1 MKKALPL
8 ALALAVIPVGIDA
21 QVEPPIS
28 IVRQEIDLLPAR
40 TDRGADHPYR
50 VARLKLTIRNN
61 TSQAISAWRAQIH
74 FTDPFG
80 DFMFQTQFTAGMAD
94 ISPNGTSE
102 EQLDFAE
109 AAFDIV
115 GMKTPYE
122 YLAQFTASIIGI
134 RLEDIQ
140 VAN

>member
-1 MKKALPL
+1 MKRTLL
-8 ALALAVIPVGIDA
+8 FALALAVIPVGVDA

-28 IVRQEIDLLPAR
+28 IVKQEIDLLPA
-40 TDRGADHPYR
+40 DLDHPYP

-61 TSQAISAWRAQIH
+61 TSQSISAWRAQIH

-94 ISPNGTSE
+94 MSPNGTSE
-102 EQLDFAE
+102 EQLDFVDVPYSE
-109 AAFDIV
+109 
-115 GMKTPYE
+115 KSPYE
-122 YLAQFTASIIGI
+122 HLAQFTASIIGI
-134 RLEDIQ
+134 RFEDIQ

>member
-28 IVRQEIDLLPAR
+28 VVKQEIDLLPAR
-40 TDRGADHPYR
+40 TDPDHPYR

-80 DFMFQTQFTAGMAD
+80 DFMFQTEFTAGMAD
-94 ISPNGTSE
+94 MSPNGTSE
-102 EQLDFAE
+102 EQLDFANSYNIPGE
-109 AAFDIV
+109 
-115 GMKTPYE
+115 KTPYE
-122 YLAQFTASIIGI
+122 HLAQFTASIIGI
-134 RLEDIQ
+134 RFEDIQ

>member
-28 IVRQEIDLLPAR
+28 IVKQEIDLLPLSD
-40 TDRGADHPYR
+40 DRPYR

-61 TSQAISAWRAQIH
+61 TSQSISAWRAQIH

-80 DFMFQTQFTAGMAD
+80 DFMFQTELTAGMAD

-102 EQLDFAE
+102 ARFDFE
-109 AAFDIV
+109 DSILT
-115 GMKTPYE
+115 GDPYDH
-122 YLAQFTASIIGI
+122 LAQFTASIIGI
-134 RLEDIQ
+134 RFEDIQ

>member
-28 IVRQEIDLLPAR
+28 IVKQEIDLLPAR
-40 TDRGADHPYR
+40 TDPDHPYR

-61 TSQAISAWRAQIH
+61 TSQSISAWRAQIH

-80 DFMFQTQFTAGMAD
+80 DFMFQTEFTAGMAD

-102 EQLDFAE
+102 EQLDFVDFPSE
-109 AAFDIV
+109 NS
-115 GMKTPYE
+115 PYRH
-122 YLAQFTASIIGI
+122 LAQFTASIIGI
-134 RLEDIQ
+134 RFEDLQ

>member
-1 MKKALPL
+1 MKRTLL
-8 ALALAVIPVGIDA
+8 FVLALAVIPVGVDA

-28 IVRQEIDLLPAR
+28 IVKQEIDLLSDAD
-40 TDRGADHPYR
+40 TGRGYPSR

-61 TSQAISAWRAQIH
+61 TSQAISAWRAQVY

-80 DFMFQTQFTAGMAD
+80 DDMFQTQLTAGMAD

-102 EQLDFAE
+102 EHFDFAE
-109 AAFDIV
+109 PRVGIV
-115 GMKTPYE
+115 GMTTPYE
-122 YLAQFTASIIGI
+122 HLAQFTASIIGI
-134 RLEDIQ
+134 RFEEIQ

>member
-1 MKKALPL
+1 MKKTLL
-8 ALALAVIPVGIDA
+8 FALALAVIPVGIDA

-28 IVRQEIDLLPAR
+28 IVKQEIDLLPAF
-40 TDRGADHPYR
+40 TDVDQPYP

-61 TSQAISAWRAQIH
+61 TSQSISAWRAQIH

-80 DFMFQTQFTAGMAD
+80 DFMFQTEFTAGMAD

>member
-1 MKKALPL
+1 MKKTLL
-8 ALALAVIPVGIDA
+8 FALALAVIPVGVDA

-28 IVRQEIDLLPAR
+28 IVKQEIDLLTAND
-40 TDRGADHPYR
+40 DRRYR

-61 TSQAISAWRAQIH
+61 TSQSISAWRAQIH

-80 DFMFQTQFTAGMAD
+80 DFMFQTELTAGMAD

-102 EQLDFAE
+102 DHFDFAK

-134 RLEDIQ
+134 RFEDIQ

>member
-1 MKKALPL
+1 MKKTLL
-8 ALALAVIPVGIDA
+8 FVLALAVIPVGVDA

-28 IVRQEIDLLPAR
+28 IVKQEIDLLPFSN
-40 TDRGADHPYR
+40 DRPYR

-61 TSQAISAWRAQIH
+61 TSQSISAWRAQIH

-80 DFMFQTQFTAGMAD
+80 DFMFQTEFTAGMAD

-109 AAFDIV
+109 AAFSPV
-115 GMKTPYE
+115 GIKSPYE
-122 YLAQFTASIIGI
+122 HLAQFTASIIGI
-134 RLEDIQ
+134 RFEDLQ

>member
-1 MKKALPL
+1 MKKALL
-8 ALALAVIPVGIDA
+8 FVLALAVIPVGVDA

-28 IVRQEIDLLPAR
+28 IVKQEIDLISGS
-40 TDRGADHPYR
+40 DSDHGYP

-61 TSQAISAWRAQIH
+61 TSQSISAWRAQIH

-94 ISPNGTSE
+94 MSPNGTSE
-102 EQLDFAE
+102 EQLDFVNAYHIPGE
-109 AAFDIV
+109 
-115 GMKTPYE
+115 KNPYE
-122 YLAQFTASIIGI
+122 HLAQFTASIIGI
-134 RLEDIQ
+134 RFEDIQ

>member
-1 MKKALPL
+1 MKKTLL
-8 ALALAVIPVGIDA
+8 FALALAVIPVGIDA

-28 IVRQEIDLLPAR
+28 IVKQEIDLLPAY
-40 TDRGADHPYR
+40 TVPDHSYP

-61 TSQAISAWRAQIH
+61 TSQAISAWRAQVH

-80 DFMFQTQFTAGMAD
+80 DFMFQTELTAGMAD

-102 EQLDFAE
+102 EQLDFVDFPSE
-109 AAFDIV
+109 NR
-115 GMKTPYE
+115 YRH
-122 YLAQFTASIIGI
+122 LAQFTASIIGI
-134 RLEDIQ
+134 RFEDIQ

>member
-28 IVRQEIDLLPAR
+28 VVKQEIDLLPAR
-40 TDRGADHPYR
+40 TDPDHPYR

-61 TSQAISAWRAQIH
+61 PSQSISAWRAQIH

-80 DFMFQTQFTAGMAD
+80 DFMFQTEFTAGMAD

-102 EQLDFAE
+102 EQLDFGDFPYE
-109 AAFDIV
+109 N
-115 GMKTPYE
+115 TPYRH
-122 YLAQFTASIIGI
+122 LAQFTASIIGI
-134 RLEDIQ
+134 RFEDIQ

>member
-1 MKKALPL
+1 MKKTLL
-8 ALALAVIPVGIDA
+8 FALALAVIPVGIDA

-28 IVRQEIDLLPAR
+28 IVKQEIDLLPAR

-61 TSQAISAWRAQIH
+61 TSQSISAWRAQVH

-80 DFMFQTQFTAGMAD
+80 DYMFQTELTAGMAD

-102 EQLDFAE
+102 ARFDFE
-109 AAFDIV
+109 DSILT
-115 GMKTPYE
+115 GDPYDH
-122 YLAQFTASIIGI
+122 LARTDKGP
-134 RLEDIQ
+134 
-140 VAN
+140 

>member
-28 IVRQEIDLLPAR
+28 IVKQEIDLLPFSN
-40 TDRGADHPYR
+40 DRPYR

-61 TSQAISAWRAQIH
+61 TSQSISAWRAQIH

-80 DFMFQTQFTAGMAD
+80 DFMFQMEFTAGMAD
-94 ISPNGTSE
+94 MSPNGTSE
-102 EQLDFAE
+102 EQLDFV
-109 AAFDIV
+109 DL
-115 GMKTPYE
+115 PYE
-122 YLAQFTASIIGI
+122 NSPYRHLAQFTASIIGI
-134 RLEDIQ
+134 RFEDIQ

>member
-1 MKKALPL
+1 MKKVLPL

-28 IVRQEIDLLPAR
+28 VVKQEIDLLSAND
-40 TDRGADHPYR
+40 DRPYR

-61 TSQAISAWRAQIH
+61 TSQSISAWRAQIH

-80 DFMFQTQFTAGMAD
+80 DFMFQTEFTAGMAD

-102 EQLDFAE
+102 EQLDFVDFPSE
-109 AAFDIV
+109 NR
-115 GMKTPYE
+115 YRH
-122 YLAQFTASIIGI
+122 LAQFTASIIGI

>member
-1 MKKALPL
+1 MKKTLL
-8 ALALAVIPVGIDA
+8 FALALAVIPVGVDA

-28 IVRQEIDLLPAR
+28 IVKQEIDLLPA
-40 TDRGADHPYR
+40 DLDHPYP

-61 TSQAISAWRAQIH
+61 TSQSISAWRAQVH

-80 DFMFQTQFTAGMAD
+80 DYMFQTELTAGMAD

-102 EQLDFAE
+102 ARFDFE
-109 AAFDIV
+109 DSIFTGD
-115 GMKTPYE
+115 PYDH
-122 YLAQFTASIIGI
+122 LAQFTASIIGI
-134 RLEDIQ
+134 RFEDIQ

>member
-28 IVRQEIDLLPAR
+28 IVKQEIDLLPAF
-40 TDRGADHPYR
+40 TDVDQPYP

-61 TSQAISAWRAQIH
+61 TSQSISAWRAQIH

-80 DFMFQTQFTAGMAD
+80 DFMFQTEFTAGMAD
-94 ISPNGTSE
+94 MSPNGTSE
-102 EQLDFAE
+102 EQLDFVDFPSE
-109 AAFDIV
+109 NR
-115 GMKTPYE
+115 YRH
-122 YLAQFTASIIGI
+122 LAQFTASIIGI
-134 RLEDIQ
+134 RFEDIQ

>member
-28 IVRQEIDLLPAR
+28 IVKQEIDLLPFSN
-40 TDRGADHPYR
+40 DRPYR

-61 TSQAISAWRAQIH
+61 TSQFISAWRANVY

-80 DFMFQTQFTAGMAD
+80 DDMFQIQLTSGKAD
-94 ISPNGTSE
+94 ISPNDISE
-102 EQLDFAE
+102 ARFSFEDNQFIDGE
-109 AAFDIV
+109 AYDD
-115 GMKTPYE
+115 
-122 YLAQFTASIIGI
+122 LAQFNESAIGI
-134 RLEDIQ
+134 RFEDIR
-140 VAN
+140 VVN

>member
-8 ALALAVIPVGIDA
+8 ALALAVIPVGVDA

-28 IVRQEIDLLPAR
+28 VVKQEIDLLPAL
-40 TDRGADHPYR
+40 TDPDHPYR

-61 TSQAISAWRAQIH
+61 TSQSISAWRAQVH

-80 DFMFQTQFTAGMAD
+80 DFMFQTEFTAGMAD
-94 ISPNGTSE
+94 MSPNGTSE
-102 EQLDFAE
+102 EQLDFV
-109 AAFDIV
+109 DIPYS
-115 GMKTPYE
+115 GKTPYQH
-122 YLAQFTASIIGI
+122 LAQFTASIIGI
-134 RLEDIQ
+134 RFEDIQ

>member
-1 MKKALPL
+1 MKKALL
-8 ALALAVIPVGIDA
+8 FALALAVIPVGIDA

-28 IVRQEIDLLPAR
+28 IVRQEIDLLPAY
-40 TDRGADHPYR
+40 TVPDHSYP

-61 TSQAISAWRAQIH
+61 TSQSISAWRAQIH

-94 ISPNGTSE
+94 MSPNGTSE
-102 EQLDFAE
+102 EQLDFVE
-109 AAFDIV
+109 ARYGVV
-115 GMKTPYE
+115 GIKTPYE
-122 YLAQFTASIIGI
+122 HLAQFTASIIGI
-134 RLEDIQ
+134 RFEDIQ